1 MRTRAKGK
9 KEKGLVAWEKSMQ
22 KKHAMF
28 SKVKL
33 CVMGHVILCLIVS
46 SSFKPH
52 QRGEST
58 DPAEAL
64 LGSLLPLWNQLL
76 TLCLT
81 YHRVYTFAITVPRT
95 LPVSPSSILFNCG
108 ITSSWHGAQWMN
120 STAWMKVSKSLCRW
134 SLNNVILLNIVS
146 LAHWWGAVET

>member
-1 MRTRAKGK
+1 MCTRAKGI

-52 QRGEST
+52 QRESPY
-58 DPAEAL
+58 PAEAL
-64 LGSLLPLWNQLL
+64 LDSLLLLLNQLL

-81 YHRVYTFAITVPRT
+81 YQCIYTFAITVPLT

-120 STAWMKVSKSLCRW
+120 SIAWMKVSKSLCRW
-134 SLNNVILLNIVS
+134 SLNNIMLLNIVS
-146 LAHWWGAVET
+146 LEHWWDAVET

>member
-1 MRTRAKGK
+1 
-9 KEKGLVAWEKSMQ
+9 MQ

-52 QRGEST
+52 QREST
-58 DPAEAL
+58 YPAKAL
-64 LGSLLPLWNQLL
+64 LDSLLPLLYQLL

-81 YHRVYTFAITVPRT
+81 YHCVYAFAITVPLT

-108 ITSSWHGAQWMN
+108 ITSSWHGAQ
-120 STAWMKVSKSLCRW
+120 
-134 SLNNVILLNIVS
+134 
-146 LAHWWGAVET
+146 